1 MESVMESIKIRALKV
16 KLEVLNQL
24 EELQPPHSWNIR
36 ATQFHYEKTLDSSE
50 DCPPK
55 HKSEVS

>member
-1 MESVMESIKIRALKV
+1 MESIKIRALKV